1 MSVAY
6 GYLGQLSIREGE
18 QLKVKKGTDIRPE
31 DIKKKVRNKYNLV
44 SKRILTMREAESRAL
59 FKE

>member
-18 QLKVKKGTDIRPE
+18 QLKVKKGTDIRPA
-31 DIKKKVRNKYNLV
+31 DIKKKKSGINTILLV
-44 SKRILTMREAESRAL
+44 KES
-59 FKE
+59 